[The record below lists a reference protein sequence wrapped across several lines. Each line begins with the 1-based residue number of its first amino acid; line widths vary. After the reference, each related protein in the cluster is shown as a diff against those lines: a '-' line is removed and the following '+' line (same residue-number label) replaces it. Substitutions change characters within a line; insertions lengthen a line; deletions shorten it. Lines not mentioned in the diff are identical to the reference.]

1 MTMEHEG
8 GCETEEPRIDE
19 LSTTGSRAA
28 YERFLPEAEA
38 LSGPFATPRANLG
51 IAYHN
56 VREGVAAVLS
66 EASRLREDVPKYD
79 FDRMRTL
86 PDLVLA
92 VIYAVG
98 LVDRR
103 APKSTR
109 TLIAEAAQLRGKLLL
124 AAETLATAG
133 LVPSNE
139 VIRIRKGKG
148 FIDIADDCIALGRLF
163 NDHADAIRGKSAV
176 TALEVREA
184 SELGTRLR
192 TILRPKGT
200 RKAPPEPALAQALE
214 NRDRL
219 WTLLVERYELVRRAG
234 VWLFGLEKGSEL
246 VPALGSRVRAK
257 PKTKG
262 STAS

>member
-1 MTMEHEG
+1 MTMDRERA
-8 GCETEEPRIDE
+8 CDAPAETFAEEE
-19 LSTTGSRAA
+19 TGWRAS
-28 YERFLPEAEA
+28 YEQFMKEA
-38 LSGPFATPRANLG
+38 LTLVGPFSGPWVNPSL
-51 IAYHN
+51 AYHN
-56 VREGVAAVLS
+56 VVAGIEAVLS
-66 EASRLREDVPKYD
+66 KESELARDIPRFD
-79 FDRMRTL
+79 FARAAAL
-86 PDLVLA
+86 PELALA
-92 VIYAVG
+92 VIHAAS
-98 LVDRR
+98 LVDRS
-103 APKSTR
+103 APKPTR
-109 TLIAEAAQLRGKLLL
+109 KLIARAAEIRGKLLL
-124 AAETLATAG
+124 TAEVLVAAG
-133 LVPSNE
+133 LMPAHE
-139 VIRIRKGKG
+139 VSRIRKGSG